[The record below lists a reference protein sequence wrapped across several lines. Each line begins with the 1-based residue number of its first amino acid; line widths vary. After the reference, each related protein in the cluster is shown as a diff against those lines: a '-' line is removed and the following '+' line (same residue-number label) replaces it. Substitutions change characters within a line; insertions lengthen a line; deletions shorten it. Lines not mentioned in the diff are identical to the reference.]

1 MGKNYAKVRGAN
13 STIKRDK
20 PLIPTTAQRNFISI
34 MKNKR
39 SQTQEYRLCDS
50 IFMAFQTR

>member
-13 STIKRDK
+13 SKIKRDE

-34 MKNKR
+34 MQNKR